1 MHEYSI
7 VQEIM
12 QIVLAEAEKAR
23 ARKVLKVDLKIGDL
37 AGVLPD
43 SLHFCFELLSK
54 STIAE
59 NAVLSIEK
67 VPIRAHCDQC
77 EKDFLV
83 EDNQYRCPECKNSK
97 IELISG
103 RELQIDRLEIEDET
117 D

>member
-12 QIVLAEAEKAR
+12 QIVLAEAEKAK
-23 ARKVLKVDLKIGDL
+23 ARKVLKVYLKIGDL

-54 STIAE
+54 ATIAE

-77 EKDFLV
+77 EKDFAIG
-83 EDNQYRCPECKNSK
+83 DNQYCCPECGNSK
-97 IELISG
+97 IELVSG